1 MTAPVAAAFVLQVAA
16 FDNPAR
22 ARADMVGTLQ
32 GKGLPQH
39 LVEPPPG
46 SPNAPYR
53 VRIGEYA
60 TREEAVKAAAS
71 VGKVV
76 GEKPWVTRDP

>member
-1 MTAPVAAAFVLQVAA
+1 
-16 FDNPAR
+16 
-22 ARADMVGTLQ
+22 
-32 GKGLPQH
+32 
-39 LVEPPPG
+39 
-46 SPNAPYR
+46 